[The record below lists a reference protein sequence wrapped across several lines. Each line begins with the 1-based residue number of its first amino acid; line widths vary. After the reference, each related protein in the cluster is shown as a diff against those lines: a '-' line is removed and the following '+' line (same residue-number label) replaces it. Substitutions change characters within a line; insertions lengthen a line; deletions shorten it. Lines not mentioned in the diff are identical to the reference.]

1 MTGQEERDVLFARL
15 FGLTAVIQSGLLVRL
30 APLPSASSISIPS
43 SLAGYKEVLSQLIA
57 LGEKKSFL
65 RESAWWTMG
74 LAIDAL
80 NSSEV
85 AWKKEAVN
93 FTVQSVLVDHN
104 VWTPEKVAIT
114 LKFQSAHPKRDWS
127 ILSPTFKNTVL
138 LSSVNLQILAR
149 ILKVSLSSFYLYLT
163 ITWLHR
169 NPTLRT
175 RTGIDHL
182 LVIGNLKYTLSGT

>member
-1 MTGQEERDVLFARL
+1 MTGQEERDILFARL

-30 APLPSASSISIPS
+30 APLPSSASSCNNAS

-74 LAIDAL
+74 LAIDTL
-80 NSSEV
+80 NSSDV
-85 AWKKEAVN
+85 AWKKGAVE
-93 FTVQSVLVDHN
+93 FTARSVLVDHT

-127 ILSPTFKNTVL
+127 ILSPTFKNTEL
-138 LSSVNLQILAR
+138 LSSANLQMLAR
-149 ILKVSLSSFYLYLT
+149 ILKVSLSFSRVVYILM
-163 ITWLHR
+163 IT
-169 NPTLRT
+169 
-175 RTGIDHL
+175 
-182 LVIGNLKYTLSGT
+182 